1 MTELDVLIVDDHE
14 AMRVLLRAAL
24 LRAGIS
30 RVRDASSGED
40 ALALITEGAPN
51 LILCDW
57 RMPEMDGLTFVRR
70 ARDTLGAEACRI
82 IMITGQGGDVAR
94 AQALAAGADALL
106 AKPVS
111 PRDLL
116 AAIGALYA

>member
-1 MTELDVLIVDDHE
+1 
-14 AMRVLLRAAL
+14 
-24 LRAGIS
+24 
-30 RVRDASSGED
+30 
-40 ALALITEGAPN
+40 
-51 LILCDW
+51 
-57 RMPEMDGLTFVRR
+57 
-70 ARDTLGAEACRI
+70 
-82 IMITGQGGDVAR
+82 MITGQGGDVAR